1 MATQISRELISL
13 DNPRYKQ
20 SLDKYEKIT
29 GVEMDDLDIGAG
41 DYARIKTETVPRIGA
56 WNEPMAEKTKLEWTI
71 ISPGKEV
78 DLTPMF
84 MTQTSSLDYETLCR
98 LDIRGLVRVQG
109 TVETALREVVRD
121 RASMKREPPIPHKQ

>member
-1 MATQISRELISL
+1 
-13 DNPRYKQ
+13 
-20 SLDKYEKIT
+20 
-29 GVEMDDLDIGAG
+29 
-41 DYARIKTETVPRIGA
+41 
-56 WNEPMAEKTKLEWTI
+56 MAEKTKLEWPI

-98 LDIRGLVRVQG
+98 LDIRGLFRVQG

-121 RASMKREPPIPHKQ
+121 WASMKREPPIPHKQ